1 MADSF
6 DSTEDTQMY
15 LHGTVCM
22 YKNVPVYVEVRG
34 RNRAAVLRLDRT
46 GDWEEIA
53 TTVPEFHWH
62 DMTLGYY
69 NHGDYCAFLKR
80 TPDRRQKVGL
90 TTNNIVSSNPNVVVE
105 LISSAMH
112 KCLTNEYPSYEETLA
127 WIKKKKARGVGRAFH
142 KLFALT
148 RIDRGL
154 IGLYFRER
162 LVAVRAGKTF
172 TMVEGEDMS
181 LIYRLLARY
190 GIELTDK

>member
-1 MADSF
+1 MADPF
-6 DSTEDTQMY
+6 DSQEDTQMY

-34 RNRAAVLRLDRT
+34 RNRARVTRLDRS
-46 GDWEEIA
+46 DSFEEID

-90 TTNNIVSSNPNVVVE
+90 TVNNVVSSNPNVIVE
-105 LISSAMH
+105 LLSPAMH
-112 KCLTNEYPSYEETLA
+112 KCLTNDYPSYEETLA
-127 WIKKKKARGVGRAFH
+127 WIKKKKGRGVGRAFH

-154 IGLYFRER
+154 IGLHFRER
-162 LVAVRAGKTF
+162 LVAVRAGKVF

-181 LIYRLLARY
+181 LIHRLLARY